1 MCPYSQIY
9 STIKLDAHKLI
20 KIRIQNQ
27 DVSLFRTL
35 ANVKKTTVEKTNWWP
50 DMVLW
55 ATKLKMWSQCVT
67 TAQQMLCFILKLKFL
82 LHCVEYFF
90 LPSDVKNSTFL
101 SLEVE
106 NSPNQTWCWCYQMGT
121 SEWSSLLELLE
132 ESVYKRWWKYGL
144 NISAPLGLAGVWNY
158 MGKAKIDSISLSPS
172 QHNRV
177 SGGAPIDKHFFFK

>member
-1 MCPYSQIY
+1 MWKNDSRKNELVARHGPVGNQIENVI
-9 STIKLDAHKLI
+9 SVCDH
-20 KIRIQNQ
+20 
-27 DVSLFRTL
+27 SS
-35 ANVKKTTVEKTNWWP
+35 ANVTFHLETEVF
-50 DMVLW
+50 
-55 ATKLKMWSQCVT
+55 AS
-67 TAQQMLCFILKLKFL
+67 LCW
-82 LHCVEYFF
+82 VFF

-132 ESVYKRWWKYGL
+132 SVYKRWWKYGL
-144 NISAPLGLAGVWNY
+144 NISAPLGLVGVWNY